1 MTPIES
7 DLKLFPRQLFQT
19 GELAFMK
26 VAFPFSDKHLIALPE
41 AKGAGRVGERGA
53 SIAAGKIIR
62 RLHQRRR
69 RKATQ
74 AAKTMSGKDRKIL
87 PGLDKRERLDC
98 IGIDECIM
106 WFKVLLPV
114 LVPQTPGET
123 LRQQAVPN

>member
-1 MTPIES
+1 
-7 DLKLFPRQLFQT
+7 
-19 GELAFMK
+19 
-26 VAFPFSDKHLIALPE
+26 
-41 AKGAGRVGERGA
+41 
-53 SIAAGKIIR
+53 
-62 RLHQRRR
+62 
-69 RKATQ
+69 
-74 AAKTMSGKDRKIL
+74 MSGKDRKIL